1 MTEYR
6 LAYTIRQTAHGLGVS
21 ELTIRRWIRNHW
33 EDVLLGEERH
43 RAFQD
48 LDFHLR
54 DAQLAAQ
61 LDQLGVFVLGHAGPA
76 AVLDVGLVRIQFRRH
91 ESEIPRSAAI

>member
-1 MTEYR
+1 MDT
-6 LAYTIRQTAHGLGVS
+6 QS
-21 ELTIRRWIRNHW
+21 FW

-76 AVLDVGLVRIQFRRH
+76 AVLDVGLVHPVLQTRIGDP
-91 ESEIPRSAAI
+91 EIRGDLTGWLLPQEL